1 MPTKALAR
9 CTWPPIDDP
18 LYLAY
23 HDEEWGVPL
32 HDDRKLFEFL
42 VLEVF
47 QAGLSWRTVLYKR
60 QNFRAA
66 FAGFDYKKVGNFDV
80 RDLKR
85 LVADVGIIR
94 NRAKIEAAV
103 NNAQRLIEVRKEFGT
118 FAKYMWSWV
127 DGKPIVNRMRSVKD
141 YKPFDD
147 LAVRW
152 SKDLKKRGFKFMGP
166 TVVYAHMQA
175 VGMVNDHVVD
185 CFRYRELQ
193 KLVPR
198 NERRRRR
205 ISTPANKPVAASI
218 RLAGSGTA
226 WGSE

>member
-1 MPTKALAR
+1 MPTKALVR
-9 CTWPPIDDP
+9 CPWPPIDDP

-60 QNFRAA
+60 QNFRTA
-66 FAGFDYKKVGNFDV
+66 FAGFDYKKVANFDA

-85 LVADVGIIR
+85 LATDAGIIR

-127 DGKPIVNRMRSVKD
+127 DGKPVVNRMRSVKD

-193 KLVPR
+193 KLVP
-198 NERRRRR
+198 
-205 ISTPANKPVAASI
+205 ST
-218 RLAGSGTA
+218 
-226 WGSE
+226 